1 MLVLGS
7 FLTTRKDVRAV
18 QHFDMRLQRILS
30 RRVLPLDPGGEAVGQ
45 FVEGTRVL
53 AFNLAPAPK
62 VIGQFLQLLALL
74 LQLQVKNL
82 QLVHELTA
90 HL

>member
-1 MLVLGS
+1 MRQ
-7 FLTTRKDVRAV
+7 FHVRV
-18 QHFDMRLQRILS
+18 PLHRD
-30 RRVLPLDPGGEAVGQ
+30 LPPGPGGEAVGQ

-53 AFNLAPAPK
+53 AFDLAPAPQ

-82 QLVHELTA
+82 ELVHKLTT